1 MSMIF
6 IYAFSSDKAKH
17 LRITGWKMQDELA
30 QPMSE
35 LISGFHFVAKTFITL
50 IETEAVRLS

>member
-1 MSMIF
+1 
-6 IYAFSSDKAKH
+6 
-17 LRITGWKMQDELA
+17 MQDELA

-50 IETEAVRLS
+50 IETEAVCLS